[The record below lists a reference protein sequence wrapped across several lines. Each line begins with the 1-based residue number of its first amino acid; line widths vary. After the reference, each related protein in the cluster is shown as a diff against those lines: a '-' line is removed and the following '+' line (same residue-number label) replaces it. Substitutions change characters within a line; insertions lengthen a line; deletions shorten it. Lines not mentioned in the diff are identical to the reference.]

1 MIRLTFVNKDTGV
14 VAYVAEMLPGDITYK
29 DGDIV
34 DNFIVKL
41 DGFSHLLSE
50 ELCRNYYYK
59 NNEFKQ
65 LPTKPS
71 QYHIWNL
78 QTEQWE
84 EPDGYL
90 QTIQSEG
97 NKQINQLSS
106 QKILSKYPIYKQLN
120 IGRTPEAQVMY
131 DWIDN
136 VRNLSNIATAN
147 ITQAVT
153 QDEITT
159 IVDNFKT
166 ELGNIV

>member
-1 MIRLTFVNKDTGV
+1 MKNIVILNVDGTVSSFIEYM
-14 VAYVAEMLPGDITYK
+14 VAA
-29 DGDIV
+29 
-34 DNFIVKL
+34 
-41 DGFSHLLSE
+41 E
-50 ELCRNYYYK
+50 ELLENMVALDTKPENLNILFKSYYK

-65 LPTKPS
+65 LPPKPS

-90 QTIQSEG
+90 QTIRADG

-136 VRNLSNIATAN
+136 IRSLSNIATAS
-147 ITQAVT
+147 IAQAVT
-153 QDEITT
+153 QEEITA
-159 IVDNFKT
+159 IADNFKT

>member
-1 MIRLTFVNKDTGV
+1 MKK
-14 VAYVAEMLPGDITYK
+14 VAYITKEGLINQCFEIYIDLDTPPQAPPELTAIFIDSDEDFYTLCMFRYYK
-29 DGDIV
+29 DGD
-34 DNFIVKL
+34 
-41 DGFSHLLSE
+41 
-50 ELCRNYYYK
+50 
-59 NNEFKQ
+59 FKQ

-90 QTIQSEG
+90 QTIRADG
-97 NKQINQLSS
+97 NKQINQAAS

-166 ELGNIV
+166 ELGNIA